1 MTIEDPYKEYHRT
14 ILLRNVLGRTGACS
28 VGIAVR
34 NMPPR
39 YKLTQNE
46 VYWIAQRNPH
56 TFKAAE
62 LFGHRC
68 IGLVH
73 TNIREVT
80 P

>member
-1 MTIEDPYKEYHRT
+1 MTTEDRYKEYHRT

-34 NMPPR
+34 NMPQR

-46 VYWIAQRNPH
+46 AYWIAQRNPR
-56 TFKAAE
+56 TFKTAE

-80 P
+80 S

>member
-1 MTIEDPYKEYHRT
+1 MTIEDKYKEYHRA
-14 ILLRNVLGRTGACS
+14 ILLRNMLGCTGSCS
-28 VGIAVR
+28 VDIAVR

-39 YKLTQNE
+39 YRLTQNE

-56 TFKAAE
+56 TFKTTE